1 MKNSIEHYP
10 KKGKGTWVFDSE
22 VANVFDDMLD
32 RSIPLYSESRKL
44 MAWVAKDFLSSGGC
58 VVDLGSSTGN
68 SLKAIRAELSELKKE
83 KIRWVGVDNSQAMV
97 DKAFENCEWG
107 EFYCEDI
114 AFPQTISRWAA
125 FNPSVVILSLT
136 LQFLPIEHRQ
146 ELISRIYNIMPERG
160 VLFIYE
166 KCLGDNSKSEKLLT
180 NLYYRLKE
188 KNGYST
194 QSIAEKRKS
203 LENVLVPLPLGVNK
217 FMVREE
223 GFRVETLLTWCNFS
237 LLAGIKE

>member
-1 MKNSIEHYP
+1 MNDSTNHYP
-10 KKGKGTWVFDSE
+10 KQGHGTWEFDKD

-32 RSIPLYSESRKL
+32 KSIPLYEQSREL
-44 MAWVAKDFLSSGGC
+44 IAWVAKDFLQSGGC

-68 SLKAIRAELSELKKE
+68 SLKAIRKEISE
-83 KIRWVGVDNSQAMV
+83 IRKTGIRYVGVDNSQAMV
-97 DKAFENCEWG
+97 DKAIENCHWG

-114 AFPQTISRWAA
+114 NYPQTISRWMA

-136 LQFLPIEHRQ
+136 LQFVPIEHRQ
-146 ELISRIYNIMPERG
+146 DLISRIYQIMPQRG
-160 VLFIYE
+160 VLFVYE
-166 KCLGDNSKSEKLLT
+166 KCLGENSRSEKFLT
-180 NLYYRLKE
+180 NLYYKLKE

-194 QSIAEKRKS
+194 QAIAEKRKS
-203 LENVLVPLPLGVNK
+203 LENVLVPLTLGFNK
-217 FMVREE
+217 DMIAQE